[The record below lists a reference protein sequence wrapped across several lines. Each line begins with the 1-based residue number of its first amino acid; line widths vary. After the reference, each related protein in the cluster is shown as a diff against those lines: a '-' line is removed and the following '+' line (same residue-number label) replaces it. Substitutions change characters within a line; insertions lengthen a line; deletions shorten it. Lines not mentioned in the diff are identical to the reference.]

1 MNSFKDG
8 TDPSPNDQATRLV
21 AKQPATPDWD
31 EDVGP
36 TRAFP
41 GGKGAKLDWDEGVGP
56 TRAFPGGKS
65 ADPDGMGPTRA
76 FPGGLPHDFDDDLP
90 LAGVPMRT
98 RPSRTRI
105 PAAAFDTGP
114 VSLTVPEKPKDAPTA
129 LVVVDTALDAFE
141 ASEHLAAVGY
151 DVIQAAAGKEALV
164 RLKEEAPDL
173 VYLDCWYSGM
183 DTLSFLRLGH
193 KVRPTLASITIVC
206 LPEDPD
212 TELVD
217 LVEEAD
223 VAAVLPKPWS
233 ADTLDEAIV
242 RARLPE
248 LPESAL
254 GSERS
259 FLELEA
265 ALRPDGTILTPIEI
279 EAVSRPKL
287 EAALPEGVLIDGRYK
302 IDRFLGRGATSN
314 VYAVR
319 DRELG
324 ETVALKLLTTTMD
337 SSPMARE
344 RFRQEMRICRSIA
357 HPAVVRAFEFGT
369 HEGRLYF
376 TMELLEGEPLR
387 RLLLRNRWEPVP
399 VKLGLRWLRQSCSG
413 LHAAHRLGVVHRDIK
428 PENLFL
434 IRGSNEVK
442 ITDFGIARM
451 PEGNAAASI
460 EGMVLG
466 TPAYLSPEQ
475 ITGSGPTTPRSDIY
489 SMGVVAWELL
499 AGRHPFF
506 RKDQAEL
513 MQAIAREEAPRLRT
527 TNKKVPRK
535 VDQLVHRMLS
545 KEPGRRPASAGEVV
559 AELDRL

>member
-1 MNSFKDG
+1 MNSLDEG
-8 TDPSPNDQATRLV
+8 ADPSPNDQPTRLV
-21 AKQPATPDWD
+21 ARQPAADWND
-31 EDVGP
+31 
-36 TRAFP
+36 
-41 GGKGAKLDWDEGVGP
+41 GVGP
-56 TRAFPGGKS
+56 TRAFPATGPG
-65 ADPDGMGPTRA
+65 APDDVPIITGP
-76 FPGGLPHDFDDDLP
+76 
-90 LAGVPMRT
+90 VRT
-98 RPSRTRI
+98 RPDRSRI

-114 VSLTVPEKPKDAPTA
+114 VGLVVPEQPKAAPIA

-141 ASEHLAAVGY
+141 ASEHLAALGY
-151 DVIQAAAGKEALV
+151 DVIQAAAGKEALL

-193 KVRPTLASITIVC
+193 KVRPTLASISVVC
-206 LPEDPD
+206 LPEEPD
-212 TELVD
+212 SALVD
-217 LVEEAD
+217 LIEEAD

-233 ADTLDEAIV
+233 ADALDEAIL

-248 LPESAL
+248 LPDSAL

-265 ALRPDGTILTPIEI
+265 ALRPEGTLLTPLEI
-279 EAVSRPKL
+279 EAVSRPRL
-287 EAALPEGVLIDGRYK
+287 EQALPDGMLIDGRYR
-302 IDRFLGRGATSN
+302 IVRFLGRGATSN
-314 VYAVR
+314 VYMVK

-324 ETVALKLLTTTMD
+324 EEVALKLLTSTMD

-357 HPAVVRAFEFGT
+357 HPSVVRAFEFGT

-376 TMELLEGEPLR
+376 TMELLSGEPLR
-387 RLLLRNRWEPVP
+387 RMLLRNRWESVP
-399 VKLGLRWLRQSCSG
+399 IRLGLRWLRQSAAG

-434 IRGSNEVK
+434 LKGSGDIK

-475 ITGSGPTTPRSDIY
+475 IKGSAPTTPRSDIY
-489 SMGVVAWELL
+489 SLGVVAWELF

-506 RKDQAEL
+506 RDDQADL
-513 MQAIAREEAPRLRT
+513 MQAIVSETAPRLRT

-535 VDQLVHRMLS
+535 LDQLVHRMLS
-545 KEPGRRPASAGEVV
+545 KSPGRRPATAGEVA
-559 AELDRL
+559 AELERI

>member
-1 MNSFKDG
+1 MSSLKEG
-8 TDPSPNDQATRLV
+8 ADPSPNDQPTRLV
-21 AKQPATPDWD
+21 SQQPDK
-31 EDVGP
+31 
-36 TRAFP
+36 
-41 GGKGAKLDWDEGVGP
+41 GGWDEGVGP
-56 TRAFPGGKS
+56 TRAFPGGKGVQQ
-65 ADPDGMGPTRA
+65 PGVGPTRA
-76 FPGGLPHDFDDDLP
+76 FPGGKGVQQPGVGPTRAFPGGVPDDDDDSLVSGAP
-90 LAGVPMRT
+90 LRT
-98 RPSRTRI
+98 RPSRARI

-114 VSLTVPEKPKDAPTA
+114 VSQAIPDKPKDAPIA

-141 ASEHLAAVGY
+141 ASEHLTAIGY
-151 DVIQAAAGKEALV
+151 DVVQAAAGKEALV

-193 KVRPTLASITIVC
+193 KVRPTLASITIVV
-206 LPEDPD
+206 LPADPD

-223 VAAVLPKPWS
+223 VASVLPKAWT
-233 ADTLDEAIV
+233 ADGLDEAV
-242 RARLPE
+242 LRARLPE
-248 LPESAL
+248 LPDSAL

-265 ALRPDGTILTPIEI
+265 ALRPEGVILTPIEI
-279 EAVSRPKL
+279 EAVARPTT
-287 EAALPEGVLIDGRYK
+287 EAPLVDNTIIDDRYK
-302 IDRFLGRGATSN
+302 IVRFLGRGATSN
-314 VYAVR
+314 VYAVK

-324 ETVALKLLTTTMD
+324 EEVALKLLTSNMD

-357 HPAVVRAFEFGT
+357 HPSVVRAFEFGT

-376 TMELLEGEPLR
+376 TMELLQGEPLR
-387 RLLLRNRWEPVP
+387 RLLLRNKWEPVP
-399 VKLGLRWLRQSCSG
+399 TRLGLRWLRQAASG
-413 LHAAHRLGVVHRDIK
+413 LHAAHKLGVVHRDIK

-434 IRGSNEVK
+434 LRGSNEVK

-489 SMGVVAWELL
+489 SLGVVAWELL

-506 RKDQAEL
+506 SDDQASL
-513 MQAIAREEAPRLRT
+513 MQAIANQTAPKLRT
-527 TNKKVPRK
+527 ANKKVPRK
-535 VDQLVHRMLS
+535 VEQLVARMLS
-545 KEPGRRPASAGEVV
+545 KEPGRRPASAGSVV